1 MFWAKKDAILPL
13 LDLYNEIEEDTIKE
27 NGQLDIIYEK
37 IIGLVTR
44 SKGYDIAIYNNLK
57 DMFLLNYGE
66 KNLSSYYNI
75 RANDL
80 YNELLKY
87 DVITFDIFDTLITR
101 KVYDIDDIFRV
112 IDKRLAKENILDNFF
127 EIRIKSR
134 ENLRRKK
141 ETCTIHEIYE
151 EFEILTNLS
160 REQVKEIKKLEI
172 QTELDFCIPKIDVLK
187 LYNKL
192 LKAKKKIILV
202 SDMYFTKDILE
213 EILNNC
219 GYYNYDD
226 IFVSSE
232 IGKTKESGDMWEYFF
247 EFYNGVST
255 VHIGDNE
262 ESDIRVVNNMGRKSY
277 HLMKGNSMY
286 QLSQYNIEKE
296 FNFEESIIFGS
307 VINKGLFNS
316 PFGFFNRE
324 NTAIINNEFSYGYCI
339 LGPLVLEY
347 IIGLIKVLNENN
359 DGVLFDPNEVYY
371 INKFYTIC
379 K

>member
-1 MFWAKKDAILPL
+1 
-13 LDLYNEIEEDTIKE
+13 
-27 NGQLDIIYEK
+27 
-37 IIGLVTR
+37 
-44 SKGYDIAIYNNLK
+44 
-57 DMFLLNYGE
+57 
-66 KNLSSYYNI
+66 
-75 RANDL
+75 
-80 YNELLKY
+80 
-87 DVITFDIFDTLITR
+87 
-101 KVYDIDDIFRV
+101 
-112 IDKRLAKENILDNFF
+112 
-127 EIRIKSR
+127 
-134 ENLRRKK
+134 
-141 ETCTIHEIYE
+141 
-151 EFEILTNLS
+151 
-160 REQVKEIKKLEI
+160 
-172 QTELDFCIPKIDVLK
+172 
-187 LYNKL
+187 
-192 LKAKKKIILV
+192 
-202 SDMYFTKDILE
+202 MYFTKDILE

-371 INKFYTIC
+371 INKFYTHII
-379 K
+379 KRINGKGIETPEVIKYIKSFNNGSNNVLSQKIINLLYEQLRYFDKKIYDTEKKDFINKVIDSVIVFLDDMIDVFGSDILKLNIDETKIYNIYNGFELEHSKMNEDMTKFFKNTGNLK